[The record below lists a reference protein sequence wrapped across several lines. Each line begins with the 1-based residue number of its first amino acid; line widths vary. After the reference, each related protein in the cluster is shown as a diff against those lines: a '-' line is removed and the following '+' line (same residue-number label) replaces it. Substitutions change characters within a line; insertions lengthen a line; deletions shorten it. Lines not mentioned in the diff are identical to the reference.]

1 MQSKRHTYRAWA
13 VLALGTTALVLA
25 LGSSAY
31 AKQDEPNKTGARFYS
46 PSEYHTIDT
55 KVGSSG
61 AGVGQ
66 FWCTS
71 SPYIEGNAAFFLPV
85 DIPDGARITKVTAY
99 YYDTDPAEHLSFQV
113 IFSEPGLIDVLG
125 EFAEGTSVDSVP
137 AGPPGS
143 AQSIDLIPSAP
154 VAVDNANRRYLV
166 SATFSACGT
175 TSGGPGEEFPTL
187 LLDGVRVEYTLK

>member
-1 MQSKRHTYRAWA
+1 MRHGRRAWA
-13 VLALGTTALVLA
+13 GLALGAIALLLVL
-25 LGSSAY
+25 GGTAY

-46 PSEYHTIDT
+46 PSEYRTIDSE
-55 KVGSSG
+55 VGSSG

-66 FWCTS
+66 FTCTS
-71 SPYIEGNAAFFLPV
+71 SPYIEGNAEFKIPV

-99 YYDTDPAEHLSFQV
+99 YYDTDPSEHLGFV
-113 IFSEPGLIDVLG
+113 VGFSEPGVSDVLDG
-125 EFAEGTSVDSVP
+125 FTEVTSVDGAP
-137 AGPPGS
+137 TGPPGS
-143 AQSIDLIPSAP
+143 AQSLDLIPTAP
-154 VAVDNANRRYLV
+154 VAVDNANRRYFV